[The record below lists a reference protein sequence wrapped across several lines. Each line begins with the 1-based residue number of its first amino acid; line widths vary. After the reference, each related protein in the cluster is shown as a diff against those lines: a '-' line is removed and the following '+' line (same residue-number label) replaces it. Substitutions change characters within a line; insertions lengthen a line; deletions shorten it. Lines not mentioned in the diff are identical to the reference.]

1 MLLCGEEVDDDIYDF
16 KSASIREIT
25 CDIQSYKDLI
35 QLCFSSEEITATF
48 VAAFVRSITLYDLM
62 KVPVSRVPIK
72 NLAQV
77 HENVKLNAD
86 DIYGCELDEI
96 ILEELLNKDQDWG
109 IAPLATIP
117 TDELKIKISLISR
130 KEKKKKMTE
139 TVLQSLRDD
148 LQNSFFFSSEN
159 CEVLES
165 LDSNDEQVVNFYLEC
180 LKSNE
185 DFIRIEGAFSFQ
197 KVKNR
202 PDLVPILMQA
212 YDIETHLP
220 VMRGIA
226 GALIELGNEDEVI
239 EFFGNRFPKEKEKNY
254 PCLIYFAQILGRSN
268 RGEEKRHLARIICS
282 MIEEKL
288 DIQLVPQYCTAL
300 GKLNVVDVEE
310 VFVVLDKLLECE
322 SPDIIIEA
330 GTTLIHL
337 KPEENAKV
345 FSVVGL
351 LMFHKLTSVRTKASK
366 MISLLNLKESGQEE
380 QPENKE

>member
-159 CEVLES
+159 CAVMES
-165 LDSNDEQVVNFYLEC
+165 LDPNDEQVVNFYLEC
-180 LKSNE
+180 LASQE

-202 PDLVPILMQA
+202 PDLVPILMKA
-212 YDIETHLP
+212 YDTETHSP

-226 GALIELGNEDEVI
+226 GALIELGNQDEI
-239 EFFGNRFPKEKEKNY
+239 IAFFRERFPKEKEKNY
-254 PCLIYFAQILGRSN
+254 PCLSYFAQILARSN
-268 RGEEKRHLARIICS
+268 HEEEKRHLAKVIVH

-288 DIQLVPQYCTAL
+288 DPQSIVQYIIAL
-300 GKLNVVDVEE
+300 RILNISDMEE
-310 VFVVLDKLLECE
+310 VITLLDKLLEYDF
-322 SPDIIIEA
+322 PDVIMEA
-330 GTTLIHL
+330 GTTLVHL

-345 FSVVGL
+345 FSVIGL
-351 LMFHKLTSVRTKASK
+351 LMFHDLSSVRTRASK
-366 MISLLNLKESGQEE
+366 MISLLNLKESGQ
-380 QPENKE
+380 PE